1 MFIINEDKSIYIT
14 RGDVAFFSIE
24 AKTDTGEKYKF
35 MPGDVV
41 RFKVYGKK
49 DCENVVLSKDFGIES
64 EADEASIYLE
74 EKDTKFGGVIS
85 KPTDFWYEVELNPY
99 TDPQTILGYD
109 EDGAKIF
116 KLFPEG
122 NEKEDEN
129 PVTPEDIPVV
139 DEELDLTSTRPVQ
152 NQAIARA
159 IAKISTDVTIRTDAI
174 EESMETRMDSINDKV
189 DANLHNVPEPQN
201 DRDAVNLAFA
211 KKNCV
216 IRRCRLQFDALDNLG
231 FYKPFS
237 GDYPDYGDLAVLVA
251 GTDRSLRCTVYADN
265 EVLVTDKQTGDPC
278 TDPVLFLDC
287 LVVENLYGESQDPFH
302 PFI

>member
-1 MFIINEDKSIYIT
+1 MFVINEDKSIYIT

-41 RFKVYGKK
+41 RFKVCGKK

-64 EADEASIYLE
+64 EADEVSIYLE

-122 NEKEDEN
+122 NEKEDED
-129 PVTPEDIPVV
+129 PITPEDIPVV
-139 DEELDLTSTRPVQ
+139 DKELDLTSERPVQ

-159 IAKISTDVTIRTDAI
+159 IIKIREDT
-174 EESMETRMDSINDKV
+174 E
-189 DANLHNVPEPQN
+189 
-201 DRDAVNLAFA
+201 
-211 KKNCV
+211 
-216 IRRCRLQFDALDNLG
+216 G
-231 FYKPFS
+231 Y
-237 GDYPDYGDLAVLVA
+237 LAVKFKELDKKTEEIELKAV
-251 GTDRSLRCTVYADN
+251 SLEFLKRFIRPNYFSITLIQNKPGVFVFPDMGRMCVSPDDGETNIYFAFDEIIILEVISSYQYNCLLGEDDNGKKVVYITNPETGEPADMYDEKDGYN
-265 EVLVTDKQTGDPC
+265 PNFQPLVTVK
-278 TDPVLFLDC
+278 
-287 LVVENLYGESQDPFH
+287 YY
-302 PFI
+302 

>member
-1 MFIINEDKSIYIT
+1 MFVINEDKSIYIT

-64 EADEASIYLE
+64 EADEVSIYLE

-122 NEKEDEN
+122 NEKEDED

-139 DEELDLTSTRPVQ
+139 DKELDLTSERPVQ

-159 IAKISTDVTIRTDAI
+159 IIKIREDTEGYLAVKFKELDKKTEEIELKAVSLEFLKRFIKPNYGTVTLTQNKPG
-174 EESMETRMDSINDKV
+174 EFVFPDSW
-189 DANLHNVPEPQN
+189 
-201 DRDAVNLAFA
+201 
-211 KKNCV
+211 
-216 IRRCRLQFDALDNLG
+216 G
-231 FYKPFS
+231 FYVSPDDGETNIYVPLDEAIILEVTS
-237 GDYPDYGDLAVLVA
+237 SYSDYECVGNKDIDGKWVFHITNTETGEPANMYDEQGFPNPYFQP
-251 GTDRSLRCTVYADN
+251 
-265 EVLVTDKQTGDPC
+265 LVTVK
-278 TDPVLFLDC
+278 F
-287 LVVENLYGESQDPFH
+287 Y
-302 PFI
+302 